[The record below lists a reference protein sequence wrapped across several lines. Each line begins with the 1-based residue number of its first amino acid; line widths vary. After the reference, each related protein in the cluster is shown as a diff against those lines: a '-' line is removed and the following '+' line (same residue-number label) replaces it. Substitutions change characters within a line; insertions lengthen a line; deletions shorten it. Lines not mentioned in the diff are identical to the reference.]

1 MDSKGMTPRS
11 SRGFRNRNQRVEP
24 PSRESLTNGVQE
36 VSLLRLSQRILGG
49 KAVVSTKILFKLTIP
64 QAFFD
69 AQWFKYGFE
78 QLSVTMIIF

>member
-49 KAVVSTKILFKLTIP
+49 KAVVST
-64 QAFFD
+64 
-69 AQWFKYGFE
+69 
-78 QLSVTMIIF
+78 